1 MSPAIM
7 ASGASYL
14 SEAAPLLPSVGL
26 SVGLSVDEQ
35 AINDTPRTKNDALG
49 LEMTFKSESALIV
62 KYSTPLIGTYLLQY
76 SYNLI
81 TILVVSRLGTDEL
94 AAVSLG
100 LTTMNI
106 VGFAI
111 FEGMATSLD
120 TLCAQAYGSG
130 NLKLVGL
137 HTQRMILFLLLVA
150 TPIGA
155 LWICSPWIL
164 GEIVPQKELAV
175 MAGSFL
181 RISLIGV
188 PGYAIFEAGKRFV
201 QAQGNFTA
209 SLVVLMIC
217 APVNLVLNWLFVLV
231 RSQPFLHRLFPSLA
245 ILLTSFPKHSKCNGA
260 SPAPLWQQPLPM
272 TSDQCSYS
280 SMSAWQR
287 PGHFNAGLASPSQQ
301 PATGAP

>member
-1 MSPAIM
+1 M
-7 ASGASYL
+7 ASGASCL
-14 SEAAPLLPSVGL
+14 SEVAPLLSSAGL
-26 SVGLSVDEQ
+26 SIDEQ
-35 AINDTPRTKNDALG
+35 AIGDTLCTKNDALG
-49 LEMTFKSESALIV
+49 LDMTFKSESALIV

-81 TILVVSRLGTDEL
+81 IILVVSRLGTNEL

-150 TPIGA
+150 SPIGA

-164 GEIVPQKELAV
+164 GAIVPQKELAV

-181 RISLIGV
+181 RISLIGL
-188 PGYAIFEAGKRFV
+188 PGYAIFEAGKRFM

-209 SLVVLMIC
+209 SLVVLIIC
-217 APVNLVLNWLFVLV
+217 TPVNLVLNWLFVLV
-231 RSQPFLHRLFPSLA
+231 RFQFPPSFSFL
-245 ILLTSFPKHSKCNGA
+245 
-260 SPAPLWQQPLPM
+260 
-272 TSDQCSYS
+272 Y
-280 SMSAWQR
+280 
-287 PGHFNAGLASPSQQ
+287 
-301 PATGAP
+301 

>member
-1 MSPAIM
+1 MSPATM

-14 SEAAPLLPSVGL
+14 SEAASLLPSVGL
-26 SVGLSVDEQ
+26 SVDGQ
-35 AINDTPRTKNDALG
+35 AIDNTRRAKNDALG

-217 APVNLVLNWLFVLV
+217 APVNLALNWLFVLV
-231 RSQPFLHRLFPSLA
+231 RSQPFLRRLFPSLA
-245 ILLTSFPKHSKCNGA
+245 TLLTSFPKHSNCNGA
-260 SPAPLWQQPLPM
+260 CPAPLWQQPLLM

>member
-1 MSPAIM
+1 MNILWSSDKGRSPLHRYPITM
-7 ASGASYL
+7 ASGASNA
-14 SEAAPLLPSVGL
+14 SEATPLLPSAGL
-26 SVGLSVDEQ
+26 SITEQ
-35 AINDTPRTKNDALG
+35 AIDDPPRTQNEDLAVG
-49 LEMTFKSESALIV
+49 MTFKSELALIV

-81 TILVVSRLGTDEL
+81 IILVVSRLGTDEL

-137 HTQRMILFLLLVA
+137 HMQRMTLFLLLVA
-150 TPIGA
+150 TPIGV

-164 GEIVPQKELAV
+164 GAIVPQKELAV

-181 RISLIGV
+181 RISLVGI

-209 SLVVLMIC
+209 SLVVLLIC
-217 APVNLVLNWLFVLV
+217 APINLGLNWLFVSV
-231 RSQPFLHRLFPSLA
+231 RF
-245 ILLTSFPKHSKCNGA
+245 
-260 SPAPLWQQPLPM
+260 
-272 TSDQCSYS
+272 
-280 SMSAWQR
+280 
-287 PGHFNAGLASPSQQ
+287 
-301 PATGAP
+301 

>member
-1 MSPAIM
+1 M
-7 ASGASYL
+7 ASSASYL
-14 SEAAPLLPSVGL
+14 SEAAPLLSSAGL
-26 SVGLSVDEQ
+26 SMSEQ
-35 AINDTPRTKNDALG
+35 AISDTPPTKNDALG

-81 TILVVSRLGTDEL
+81 IILVVSRLGTDEL

-137 HTQRMILFLLLVA
+137 HTQRMILLLLLVA

-164 GEIVPQKELAV
+164 GAIVPQKELAV

-209 SLVVLMIC
+209 SLVVLVMC

-231 RSQPFLHRLFPSLA
+231 RFHFLPHLLPLLA
-245 ILLTSFPKHSKCNGA
+245 TLLTSFPKHSNCNGVC
-260 SPAPLWQQPLPM
+260 PAPLWQQPLLM
-272 TSDQCSYS
+272 TSDQYSYS

-287 PGHFNAGLASPSQQ
+287 PGHSNAGLASPSQQ
-301 PATGAP
+301 SATGVQ